1 MLIFKNNLPVDTLDF
16 VRVRLP
22 AETAEEAA
30 GLVLKVDMQYDAP
43 RMWYQA
49 DAGNKEN
56 DFVILAIGTGH
67 PWDNRLT
74 KANYIGTL
82 SLMDGMLILHYFIVK
97 SSSLG
102 FEGSDGLSCVGEKS

>member
-16 VRVRLP
+16 VEVRLP

-49 DAGNKEN
+49 DAGGKEN

-67 PWDNRLT
+67 PWGDRLT

-82 SLMDGMLILHYFIVK
+82 PLEGGMLILHYFIVE
-97 SSSLG
+97 SSSLKSKG
-102 FEGSDGLSCVGEKS
+102 GDELS